1 MALPKEPRQ
10 KMINLMYIVLT
21 ALLALNVSSEIINA
35 FRTVNNSL
43 EETNHVVDVST
54 QAYISSLKDKLNHPE
69 SREKAAIW
77 LPKAQQ
83 AQKISEDVYNYIQML
98 KDSLLHS
105 TGFDPA
111 KNGDS
116 SYNETTLEA
125 STRILVKQG
134 LGEKLREQ
142 LDAYKTSLLGIDPAI
157 KTEFASNLPIN
168 TAMPKTQNE
177 NNKTWA
183 TAYFHM
189 TPTIASLTILSKFQ
203 NDVRTAENRVV
214 AFCHNQVGQVQ
225 FIYNQFQAFA
235 GTNSQYLMPGQE
247 LEITAGVGAFSTAA
261 RPAVTVDGTT
271 VPVGADGA
279 ALYKT
284 TVGGPGS
291 YTKRVR
297 ISFVKPDGTPGVVE
311 KEIQYTVG
319 SPTGASVSADA
330 VKVLYIGLDNPLS
343 ISGGSVG
350 DDKVSAS
357 IDNGS
362 LTKTGPGKYIARVT
376 KAGKATVML
385 NVDGRPQPF
394 EFRVKS
400 VPDPIAMVGNSKG
413 GPMRVN
419 DFKAQAGV
427 RAELENFVFEG
438 VQFTVTGYTIVFQA
452 NGFTEGLQYRQ
463 VSGNRF
469 DPVRDLIERCKPG
482 TAVTIDEIKVSGP
495 GGSRQLPPIQ
505 FNLRP

>member
-10 KMINLMYIVLT
+10 KMINLMYLVLT

-43 EETNHVVDVST
+43 EQTNRVVDVST
-54 QAYISSLKDKLNHPE
+54 QTYMSSLEEKFKDPKT
-69 SREKAAIW
+69 SAKAAIW
-77 LPKAQQ
+77 LPKAQN
-83 AQKISEDVYNYIQML
+83 AQKMSESVYNYIQMV
-98 KDSLLHS
+98 KDSLLHA
-105 TGFDPA
+105 TGFNPA
-111 KNGDS
+111 ENHDS

-125 STRILVKQG
+125 STRILVEQG
-134 LGEKLREQ
+134 LGEKLRRQ
-142 LDAYKTSLLGIDPAI
+142 LEDYKANLLNIDPEI
-157 KTEFASNLPIN
+157 KKEFASSLSIN

-183 TAYFHM
+183 DAYFHM

-225 FIYNQFQAFA
+225 VIYDQFQAFA

-247 LEITAGVGAFSTAA
+247 LDITAGVGAFSAA
-261 RPAVTVDGTT
+261 AKPTVTVDGSV
-271 VPVGADGA
+271 VPLNANGVAE
-279 ALYKT
+279 YKAN
-284 TVGGPGS
+284 VGGTGS

-297 ISFVKPDGTPGVVE
+297 ITFTKPDGTPGVVE

-330 VKVLYIGLDNPLS
+330 VKVLYIDLDNPIS
-343 ISGGSVG
+343 VSGGSVG
-350 DDKVSAS
+350 DEKVGFN

-362 LTKTGPGKYIARVT
+362 YKKIAPGKYIVRP
-376 KAGKATVML
+376 GKPGTAKITL
-385 NVDGRPQPF
+385 NIEGKPQVFP
-394 EFRVKS
+394 FRVKS
-400 VPDPIAMVGNSKG
+400 VPDPVAMVGNSKG
-413 GPMRVN
+413 GRMRVN

-438 VQFTVTGYTIVFQA
+438 VQFTVTSYTIVFQA
-452 NGFTEGLQYRQ
+452 AGFNEGLQFRQ
-463 VSGNRF
+463 VKGNRF
-469 DPVRDLIERCKPG
+469 DAVRDLIERCRPG
-482 TAVTIDEIKVSGP
+482 TAVTIDEIKATGP
-495 GGSRQLPPIQ
+495 GGTRTLAPMP
-505 FNLRP
+505 FNLTP